1 MKTVALE
8 HCQRRR
14 IPTVTLELDE
24 FELITLVALVEE
36 GRKVM
41 NGAPHPTEMRSR
53 MDAVAAEFTT
63 LLGHLE
69 LLAAAN
75 D

>member
-1 MKTVALE
+1 MKTVALD
-8 HCQRRR
+8 HCLRRR
-14 IPTVTLELDE
+14 IPTVTLEMDE

-41 NGAPHPTEMRSR
+41 NTAPNPTEIRAK

-63 LLGHLE
+63 VLGHLE

-75 D
+75 E